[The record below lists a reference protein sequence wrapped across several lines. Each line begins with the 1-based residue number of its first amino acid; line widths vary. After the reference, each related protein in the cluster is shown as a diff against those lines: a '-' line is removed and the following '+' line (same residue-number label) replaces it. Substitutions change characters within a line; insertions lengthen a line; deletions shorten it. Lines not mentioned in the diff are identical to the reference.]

1 MNLTKYK
8 NYNSILY
15 FKENLLAFSL
25 FFLGIFHLLS
35 QIKFGTNSFG
45 DLIDGRLNNFFL
57 EHFYRAFTLQ
67 EESFKNANFF
77 HPLSNAM
84 MLSDNHWL
92 LGTIY
97 AFFRFLGFN
106 STKSYNFWIFCGFF
120 ANFISSYYVLRR
132 FNFSK
137 NASAIGAYLFTFNQI
152 ILLKVTHIQL
162 NFKIFIPLTLLY
174 SKLYFETLDFK
185 YISYIILCVILQL
198 LCNSYIGNF
207 LAFFVTIFFL
217 FYLSKFKKDD
227 FHKIIPKKFSLK
239 ITIPILIAS
248 TFLLLLY
255 GLPYTE
261 TKNIYNLN
269 IPKTT
274 GENVE
279 LKSLLIVGNS
289 TIWNFITHNFS
300 LKFLEIYRENQFFI
314 GIGAWLAILVLLF
327 NKKIQKKLE
336 FFDKVVIKSIL
347 FMLFFFWVDKYLGS
361 FYFLQLNIPSFTN
374 LRAFGRF
381 FFVIFFA
388 IVYLVTFSINQIE
401 KTRGKKILYYL
412 IFFIIV
418 IESQFSTITNSNF
431 EKEQIY
437 GVEKY
442 KDLISKNGNKNSII
456 LFVTNKKQDN
466 LSYNFLNNEINAMM
480 ASQSLGIKTINGYS
494 SISFFQPNLANNCQE
509 ISKIIEYNEK
519 SASKFLQKEF
529 KYDRKNLL
537 IFLDQKLCSNHF

>member
-1 MNLTKYK
+1 MSLTKYK